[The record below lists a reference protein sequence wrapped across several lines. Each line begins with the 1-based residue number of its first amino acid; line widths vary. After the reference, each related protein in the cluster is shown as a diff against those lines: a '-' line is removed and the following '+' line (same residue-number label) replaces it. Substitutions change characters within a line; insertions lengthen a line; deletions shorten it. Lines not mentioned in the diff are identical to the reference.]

1 MVKPTASMGVVLFLG
16 VMANSVFGVAQPPTE
31 PNTPQALAEYLRYAA
46 LQNAALKAAFEDW
59 KAALEQIPQAK
70 ALPDP
75 RFTYGYFIEEV
86 ETRVGPQRQRFN
98 LTQTFP
104 WFGTIAARTDAAAA
118 AAQAAYL
125 RYEARKLSLFNEVK
139 NAFYEYVYLA
149 SAIDIAKEN
158 LVLLRHF
165 EEVARAKYIAATAQ
179 HPDVIR
185 AQVAVAKLE
194 DRLKSLQELRG
205 PIVARLNAALNR
217 PTQAALP
224 WPRRPETSAV
234 QVTPEALFAAL
245 RRQNPQLGAKEFELH
260 GAQSRIELA
269 KKKFYP
275 EVGLGLDWI
284 DTGHAY
290 LESAHL
296 APELSGGRVAGPGDG
311 PADAARK
318 ERPGKYAAGA
328 NRAGPV
334 RLRRQRPQV
343 VLVRRGA
350 GAKGRGIGGRF
361 GDGLYGRH
369 RRLPQSDRRGT
380 DAAAIPTGAG
390 ACLGQPSADA
400 ESVGDARRRRSDP
413 AGRAAG
419 VAVGCGQRRRTV
431 SSRSNPASTWNCCRL
446 PIICM
451 NTKPMGIVM
460 ISRIF

>member
-275 EVGLGLDWI
+275 EIGLGLDWI
-284 DTGHAY
+284 ETGEARMSGVPESGKDPVIAMLTLNLPIWRQSYRAGELQARAMARRTQHEKNDLENTLLAQTERALYDYDDSGRKLSLYGEVLVPKAEELVGASETAY
-290 LESAHL
+290 TAGTVDFLSLIDAEQTLLQFQLE
-296 APELSGGRVAGPGDG
+296 R
-311 PADAARK
+311 
-318 ERPGKYAAGA
+318 ERAWA
-328 NRAGPV
+328 NRQQMLSQLEMLVGADLTRPDVQPV
-334 RLRRQRPQV
+334 SP
-343 VLVRRGA
+343 
-350 GAKGRGIGGRF
+350 
-361 GDGLYGRH
+361 
-369 RRLPQSDRRGT
+369 
-380 DAAAIPTGAG
+380 
-390 ACLGQPSADA
+390 
-400 ESVGDARRRRSDP
+400 
-413 AGRAAG
+413 
-419 VAVGCGQRRRTV
+419 
-431 SSRSNPASTWNCCRL
+431 
-446 PIICM
+446 
-451 NTKPMGIVM
+451 
-460 ISRIF
+460 

>member
-1 MVKPTASMGVVLFLG
+1 MGKCSQIFAKPTRREEDAGGQGVRMVKPTTSMLVILVLG
-16 VMANSVFGVAQPPTE
+16 IAVSSVFGVAQPPAE
-31 PNTPQALAEYLRYAA
+31 PNAPQTLEEYLRYAA

-86 ETRVGPQRQRFN
+86 ETRVGPQRQRLS
-98 LTQTFP
+98 LTQMFP

-125 RYEARKLSLFNEVK
+125 RYEAKKLSLFNEVK

-149 SAIDIAKEN
+149 SAIDIAEEN

-217 PTQAALP
+217 PTEAVLP
-224 WPRRPETSAV
+224 WPKRPETHAV
-234 QVTPEALFAAL
+234 QLTPEVLFAAL
-245 RRQNPQLGAKEFELH
+245 KRRNPQLGAKEYELH

-275 EVGLGLDWI
+275 EIGLGLDWI
-284 DTGHAY
+284 DTGEARMSGVPDSGKDPVIAMLTLNLPIWRQSYRAGELQARAMARRTQHEKTDLENTLLAQTERALYDYDDNGRKLSLYGDVLVPKAEELVGASETAY
-290 LESAHL
+290 TAGTVDFLSLIDAEQTLLQFQLE
-296 APELSGGRVAGPGDG
+296 R
-311 PADAARK
+311 
-318 ERPGKYAAGA
+318 ERAWA
-328 NRAGPV
+328 NRQQMLSQLEMLVGADLTRPDAQPV
-334 RLRRQRPQV
+334 SP
-343 VLVRRGA
+343 
-350 GAKGRGIGGRF
+350 
-361 GDGLYGRH
+361 
-369 RRLPQSDRRGT
+369 
-380 DAAAIPTGAG
+380 
-390 ACLGQPSADA
+390 
-400 ESVGDARRRRSDP
+400 
-413 AGRAAG
+413 
-419 VAVGCGQRRRTV
+419 
-431 SSRSNPASTWNCCRL
+431 
-446 PIICM
+446 
-451 NTKPMGIVM
+451 
-460 ISRIF
+460 